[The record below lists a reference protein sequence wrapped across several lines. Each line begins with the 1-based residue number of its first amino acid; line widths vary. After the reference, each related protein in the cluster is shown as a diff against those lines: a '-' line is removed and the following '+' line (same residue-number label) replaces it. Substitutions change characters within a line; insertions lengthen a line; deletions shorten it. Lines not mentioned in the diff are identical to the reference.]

1 MAIEWKN
8 FDELSTQ
15 KKLLSLKNSVDL
27 KKVLDASRIK
37 EFQADAGGDVI
48 FSYAAKEIDQRVL
61 TVFQELADEANLT
74 EKFRALYEGDI
85 INTGENRKVLHHLTR
100 GQLGNDVVF
109 EGKNLRKFYEEQ
121 RIKINEFA
129 EKVHSGAITPEDGK
143 KFSSVVQIGIGGS
156 DLGPRAMYLALENWA
171 RVKGTL
177 KMQAKFI
184 SNVDPDDGAGVL
196 ASCDLAHTLFILVSK
211 SGTTQETLANEL
223 FVRNKLEKAGL
234 NPAKH
239 MVAVTSE
246 TSPLAKST
254 DYLASFFIDDFI
266 GGRFSSTSA
275 VGCSFPCF
283 WWRRFPRIFGRC
295 P

>member
-156 DLGPRAMYLALENWA
+156 DLGPRAM
-171 RVKGTL
+171 
-177 KMQAKFI
+177 
-184 SNVDPDDGAGVL
+184 
-196 ASCDLAHTLFILVSK
+196 
-211 SGTTQETLANEL
+211 
-223 FVRNKLEKAGL
+223 
-234 NPAKH
+234 
-239 MVAVTSE
+239 
-246 TSPLAKST
+246 
-254 DYLASFFIDDFI
+254 
-266 GGRFSSTSA
+266 
-275 VGCSFPCF
+275 
-283 WWRRFPRIFGRC
+283 
-295 P
+295 

>member
-275 VGCSFPCF
+275 VG
-283 WWRRFPRIFGRC
+283 
-295 P
+295 